1 MGNIFQ
7 KVITRVR
14 FPGGLVVKNQLA
26 SAGDTGS
33 TPDLARSPGEGSGN
47 PLQHSCLENLVDG
60 GA

>member
-7 KVITRVR
+7 KVITRVS
-14 FPGGLVVKNQLA
+14 FPGGLVVKNLLA
-26 SAGDTGS
+26 SAGHMGS
-33 TPDLARSPGEGSGN
+33 TPELARSPGEGSGN